1 MTDSYAEGYLESQL
15 GRVLMNRPGDPDEL
29 AAALVFL
36 VSDAGGYV
44 TGTTLPVEGGLLT
57 S

>member
-1 MTDSYAEGYLESQL
+1 MTDSYHEGYLESQL
-15 GRVLMNRPGDPDEL
+15 PRVLAGRIGDPDEL

-36 VSDAGGYV
+36 CSDAGSYV
-44 TGTTLPVEGGLLT
+44 TGVTLPVEGGLLT

>member
-1 MTDSYAEGYLESQL
+1 MTDGYHEGYLETQL
-15 GRVLMNRPGDPDEL
+15 PRVLAGRIGDPEEL

-36 VSDAGGYV
+36 CSDAGSYV
-44 TGTTLPVEGGLLT
+44 TGVTLPVEGGLLT

>member
-1 MTDSYAEGYLESQL
+1 
-15 GRVLMNRPGDPDEL
+15 
-29 AAALVFL
+29 VFL

-44 TGTTLPVEGGLLT
+44 TGTTIPVEGGMLT